1 MFIISKIKEWVLYVS
16 VLISVVGGI
25 YLRGFLKGKQ
35 AEKQKQQEY
44 DNKALE
50 TRREINN
57 EISKAS
63 DSELDSRASKWM
75 RKPNE

>member
-25 YLRGFLKGKQ
+25 YLKGFLKGKQ
-35 AEKQKQQEY
+35 SEKQKQQEY

-57 EISKAS
+57 EISKSS
-63 DSELDSRASKWM
+63 DSELYRRASKWM
-75 RKPNE
+75 RRDSE

>member
-1 MFIISKIKEWVLYVS
+1 VFIISKIKEWVLYVS
-16 VLISVVGGI
+16 VLLSVVGGI

-57 EISKAS
+57 EISKSS
-63 DSELDSRASKWM
+63 DSELNSRASKWM
-75 RKPNE
+75 RKPNR

>member
-1 MFIISKIKEWVLYVS
+1 VFIISKIKEWVLYVS
-16 VLISVVGGI
+16 VLLSVVGGI

-35 AEKQKQQEY
+35 TEKQKQQEY

-57 EISKAS
+57 EISKSS